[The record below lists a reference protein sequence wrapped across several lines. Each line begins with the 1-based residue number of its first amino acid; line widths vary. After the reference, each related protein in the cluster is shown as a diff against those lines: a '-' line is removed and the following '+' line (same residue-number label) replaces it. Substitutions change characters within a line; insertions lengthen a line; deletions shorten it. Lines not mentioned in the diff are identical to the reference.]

1 MNRRT
6 ILKQFA
12 TIPFLPALRLPW
24 PSAVQSETAPFR
36 RVRPSDPS
44 WPQSASWERLKVQVG
59 GHLIPG
65 KSAFAGCQSAPGGA
79 ECQEILK
86 DFQNPYYIGDQPCG
100 TQTIGWVDGWVTTP
114 SAYVVQAHSLS
125 DVVAAVNFARE
136 NRLRLA
142 VKGGGHSYQG
152 TSNAG
157 DSLLIW
163 TRAMNR
169 VTMHDQFVADGCSKQ
184 HEPSTAVTIES
195 GAMWMDVYNAVTTKG
210 QRYVQGGGCATV
222 GVAGLIQSGGFGS
235 FSKNFGTAAAGL
247 LQAEV
252 VTADGRVR
260 RVNACMDPDLFWGI
274 KGGGGGSLGV
284 VTTITLRTHELPG
297 YFARVLSAVKASSDS
312 AFRKLIGQFLTFYKE
327 NLFNAHWGES
337 VTFGRDNTFTTNM
350 AYQGD
355 KEQEPQETWKSFFAW
370 VAESPND
377 YTIASAARFDVMPA
391 RHYWDAEYLKNN
403 FPNRIV
409 ADPRP
414 GALPDHGWWTGS
426 QAEVAIF
433 IHGFESGWLPA
444 GLLENGKREQLADA
458 IFSSCRQWDLQFHF
472 NKGLAGAPADAIAA
486 SRDTAM
492 NPLVL
497 DAFVLVIVPAGEQGA
512 YPGVSGH
519 EPNLTVARAEAAQ
532 VKRAMDGLRELV
544 PDTGSYVSEGNFYD
558 NSWQQSFWGSNY
570 PKLQAVKEKY
580 DPDGLFFVHHGVGS
594 EEWSADGF
602 TRLAKR

>member
-6 ILKQFA
+6 LLKQFA
-12 TIPFLPALRLPW
+12 IIPFLPALRFAW
-24 PSAVQSETAPFR
+24 PNAAQSEAAPFH

-44 WPQSASWERLKVQVG
+44 WPTIASWEKLKVQVG
-59 GHLIPG
+59 GHLVPG
-65 KSAFAGCQSAPGGA
+65 KSPFAGCRSAPNGA
-79 ECQEILK
+79 ECQAILRG
-86 DFQNPYYIGDQPCG
+86 FQNPYYIGDQPCG

-114 SAYVVQAHSLS
+114 SAYVVEAHSTS
-125 DVVAAVNFARE
+125 DVVAAINFARE

-169 VTMHDQFVADGCSKQ
+169 ITMHEQFVADGCSKQ
-184 HEPSTAVTIES
+184 QAPSPAVTIES

-260 RVNACMDPDLFWGI
+260 TVNACTDPDLFWGL

-297 YFARVLSAVKASSDS
+297 YFGRVLSTIKASSDS
-312 AFRKLIGQFLTFYKE
+312 AFRKLIGHFLTFYQE

-337 VTFGRDNTFTTNM
+337 ITFGRDNTFATNM

-355 KEQEPQETWKSFFAW
+355 KEQQPQETWKSFFAW
-370 VAESPND
+370 VTESPND
-377 YTIASAARFDVMPA
+377 YTIASVPRFDVVPA
-391 RHYWDAEYLKNN
+391 RHYWDAEYLEKNV
-403 FPNRIV
+403 PNRVIS
-409 ADPRP
+409 DPRP
-414 GALPDHGWWTGS
+414 GALPDHGWWAGS

-444 GLLENGKREQLADA
+444 GLLEKEKRERLANA
-458 IFSSCRQWDLQFHF
+458 IFASSRQWDVQFHF
-472 NKGLAGAPADAIAA
+472 NKGLAGAPADAIAG

-497 DAFVLVIVPAGEQGA
+497 DAFGLVIIPAGEQGA
-512 YPGVSGH
+512 YPGVSEH
-519 EPNLTVARAEAAQ
+519 EPNLTVARAEA
-532 VKRAMDGLRELV
+532 VKVKHAMDELRKLV
-544 PDTGSYVSEGNFYD
+544 PDTGSYVSEGNFCD
-558 NSWQQSFWGSNY
+558 NSWQHSYWGSNY
-570 PKLQAVKEKY
+570 ERLQAVKAKY

-602 TRLAKR
+602 TRLAKP